1 MIFNGN
7 AIALQQYM
15 TCCGGQWHEMS
26 LASKCLKRVINVQL
40 N

>member
-15 TCCGGQWHEMS
+15 TYFGGQWHETS
-26 LASKCLKRVINVQL
+26 PASKCLKMVIIV
-40 N
+40 